1 MKESFIILLGIVCM
15 IAVLSFVREQIK
27 LTRAKVAKEENQTKK
42 YVYDQV
48 LDLAETIVAS
58 LNQTMVEPLKNSETL
73 EFDEKA
79 KEKVLK
85 DAKEKIKKD
94 LDAKSK
100 ELLEEYLGSSANLE
114 EFIDDAV
121 HAHVYEAK
129 GKKKKESK

>member
-1 MKESFIILLGIVCM
+1 MILLGIVCM

-27 LTRAKVAKEENQTKK
+27 LTRAKVEKEENQTKK

-85 DAKEKIKKD
+85 YAKEKIKKD
-94 LDAKSK
+94 LNDKSK
-100 ELLEEYLGSSANLE
+100 ELLTNYLGSE
-114 EFIDDAV
+114 ENFEEYIDDAIHRKV
-121 HAHVYEAK
+121 NEAK
-129 GKKKKESK
+129 KK

>member
-1 MKESFIILLGIVCM
+1 MKESFMILAGIACL
-15 IAVLSFVREQIK
+15 IAFLSLVSQEIK
-27 LTRAKVAKEENQTKK
+27 KAKAIAEKEENQTKK

-58 LNQTMVEPLKNSETL
+58 LNQTFVEPLKESETL

-79 KEKVLK
+79 REKVLN

-100 ELLEEYLGSSANLE
+100 ELLKDYLGSEENLDDY
-114 EFIDDAV
+114 IDDAV
-121 HAHVYEAK
+121 HRRVNEAK
-129 GKKKKESK
+129 KEK

>member
-1 MKESFIILLGIVCM
+1 M
-15 IAVLSFVREQIK
+15 IAVLSLVNQEIK
-27 LTRAKVAKEENQTKK
+27 KARAIVEKEEGQTKK

-58 LNQTMVEPLKNSETL
+58 LNQTMVEPLKNSESL

-79 KEKVLK
+79 KDKVLN

-94 LDAKSK
+94 LDDKSK
-100 ELLEEYLGSSANLE
+100 ELLTNYLGSE
-114 EFIDDAV
+114 ENFEEYIDDAI

-129 GKKKKESK
+129 GDKKK